1 MVALCVKKGV
11 YKFKDGKLQE
21 TISHYIS
28 TACSISLIFNEAKP
42 SRMPLLG

>member
-28 TACSISLIFNEAKP
+28 TKKE
-42 SRMPLLG
+42 